1 MHRRSCSAKNAS
13 HRQPARRPVVLPCE
27 LRGAFLLLGLF
38 SVIGHLHRAVDDDA
52 VPILFRFNS
61 RSHLPSELV
70 DTLSGLTLAVCAWFF
85 YVQRPAPA
93 PARVLPGNS
102 RGWLSSGPVHRPPLA
117 LHLKRSL
124 RKRATGLHVKVCA
137 CSVPLDPLCSRAVLT
152 FAASTAALA
161 SFSWSHFPDPG
172 CRVAAIASDVN
183 RLLSIL
189 SSLVTTSTPVC
200 VP

>member
-13 HRQPARRPVVLPCE
+13 HRQPARRPVVLLPCE
-27 LRGAFLLLGLF
+27 LRGAFFLLGLF
-38 SVIGHLHRAVDDDA
+38 SVIGHLHRAVDDDSF
-52 VPILFRFNS
+52 PTLFRFNS

-124 RKRATGLHVKVCA
+124 RKRATGLFCEGVCLFCA
-137 CSVPLDPLCSRAVLT
+137 AGPAVLSCCVD
-152 FAASTAALA
+152 FRCLYCCARLVLMVA
-161 SFSWSHFPDPG
+161 PP
-172 CRVAAIASDVN
+172 RPVAAIASDVN